1 MRTPPSAE
9 PLHGQAL
16 TASSDQEDEF
26 CVARWLPEI
35 AEGSGTQLTDL
46 KIPSMSHLAGRRARQ
61 KKGQRTPSISGARG
75 QRAAP
80 DHSRVS
86 ACNACRKKRDAN
98 ERSPELLSF
107 ESSSQRPQST
117 TLEHSR
123 ARFQRV
129 RRALGPASALY
140 RCRAPRSILVAR
152 GSRLRRYVSIL
163 GRRRLRL

>member
-61 KKGQRTPSISGARG
+61 KRASVRRQSAVHEASEQRQTTPGSALATPVARNATLTSDRRSSSHL
-75 QRAAP
+75 RAAASDRRAP
-80 DHSRVS
+80 TSSTRARASS
-86 ACNACRKKRDAN
+86 AFV
-98 ERSPELLSF
+98 ERSGPRQRSIGVEL
-107 ESSSQRPQST
+107 
-117 TLEHSR
+117 R
-123 ARFQRV
+123 AR
-129 RRALGPASALY
+129 Y
-140 RCRAPRSILVAR
+140 W
-152 GSRLRRYVSIL
+152 
-163 GRRRLRL
+163 